1 MKLLKI
7 LYVKALI
14 LLLPFRKINRKTT
27 DERFRESI
35 MHSGGHYE
43 TYRTYRRRYR
53 RSRNTEYCYDS
64 SIERTG
70 IYNFLYRFL

>member
-7 LYVKALI
+7 LYVKTLI

-43 TYRTYRRRYR
+43 TYRTYRRRSR
-53 RSRNTEYCYDS
+53 WSRNTEYSYDS
-64 SIERTG
+64 SIERTV